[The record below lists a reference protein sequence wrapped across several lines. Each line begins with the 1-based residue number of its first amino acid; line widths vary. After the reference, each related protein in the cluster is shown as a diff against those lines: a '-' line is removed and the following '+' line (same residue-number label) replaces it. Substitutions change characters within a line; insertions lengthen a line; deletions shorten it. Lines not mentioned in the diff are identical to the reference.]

1 MISPESRLVVTTR
14 SGPPGA
20 EPAPSRSWMPIKAS
34 AWAFLFAVVTIL
46 IGQAWSA
53 YVGPVWLKLPILCAG
68 LSALICGLILLVARP
83 SNPLSIYLVIFG
95 VVWYI
100 GILQAIPI
108 EVVYAIGF
116 VFFHTNVI
124 VLAHLALSLPT
135 GRLRGRVE
143 VALFATMYLTFPG
156 IQLLRYLGVRD
167 HIDRQHFGQVT
178 AYSTVWA
185 RVGTYTAAPLI
196 LIALVLIVRHW
207 RASSSAQR
215 RAYRIFWYAAAG
227 VGVVALVAVAAEFTD
242 RDLPQ
247 QLALLGYVVAVT
259 VAPVGVLY
267 GSLAERNGLRDVV
280 ELLAAGRD
288 DDLSRMIAVAVGDP
302 GLRLYERAGDRWLD
316 DRGVPVAV
324 HVGPGDW
331 STLITGPQGS
341 LALMVHDRALA
352 AQPSTVRV
360 CAGLVV
366 TLIARRTAEREREA
380 LRRATDIRMVQ
391 EQLAERERVQLRLH
405 DQAHHE
411 IRAMNNLVER
421 LRTGPARDAPATLD
435 ALAGLVER
443 HAAHLRA
450 FIAEAY
456 PSVLRTEGLLT
467 AVKQLLLTMPL
478 DCRVDIPHR
487 VTWDPDLQAVIYFT
501 ISEALAN
508 TDRYA
513 HASVVTVK
521 GWQDG
526 GVIIVEIV
534 DNGVGG
540 AAESGTGLGL
550 SRARMRAEMLRGT
563 FQVDSPPGWGTRLRL
578 TLPDVKLPRLTPAEP
593 EEAE

>member
-1 MISPESRLVVTTR
+1 MKAAAWTFLLAAVT
-14 SGPPGA
+14 
-20 EPAPSRSWMPIKAS
+20 
-34 AWAFLFAVVTIL
+34 VL

-68 LSALICGLILLVARP
+68 LSALVCGLILLVARP

-95 VVWYI
+95 IVWYV

-116 VFFHTNVI
+116 VFFHTNII

-135 GRLRGRVE
+135 GRLRGKAE
-143 VALFATMYLTFPG
+143 VALFATMYITSPG
-156 IQLLRYLGVRD
+156 IQLVRYLGVRD
-167 HIDRQHFGQVT
+167 HIDRHHFGQVT
-178 AYSTVWA
+178 EYSTVWA
-185 RVGTYTAAPLI
+185 RVGTHTAAPLI
-196 LIALVLIVRHW
+196 LVVLVLIVRHW
-207 RASSSAQR
+207 RGSSSAQR
-215 RAYRIFWYAAAG
+215 RAYRVFWYAALG
-227 VGVVALVAVAAEFTD
+227 VGVVALAAVAAEFTG

-302 GLRLYERAGDRWLD
+302 GLRLYERAGDQWLD
-316 DRGVPVAV
+316 DHGTPVAV
-324 HVGPGDW
+324 HVGSGDW
-331 STLITGPQGS
+331 STLIAGPQGD

-380 LRRATDIRMVQ
+380 LRRATNIRMVQ
-391 EQLAERERVQLRLH
+391 EQLAERERVQHRLH

-421 LRTGPARDAPATLD
+421 LRTGPAQDSPTTLD
-435 ALAGLVER
+435 TLAGLVKR

-450 FIAEAY
+450 FIAETY
-456 PSVLRTEGLLT
+456 PSVLRSEGLLA

-478 DCRVDIPHR
+478 VCRVDIPHR
-487 VTWDPDLQAVIYFT
+487 TTWDPDLQAVIYFT

-508 TDRYA
+508 IDRYA
-513 HASVVTVK
+513 HATAVTVK
-521 GWQDG
+521 GWQDAG
-526 GVIIVEIV
+526 AIIVEIV
-534 DNGVGG
+534 DDGIGG
-540 AAESGTGLGL
+540 AAESNTGLGL
-550 SRARMRAEMLRGT
+550 SGARLRAEMLGGA
-563 FQVDSPPGWGTRLRL
+563 FEVDSAPERGTRLRL
-578 TLPDVKLPRLTPAEP
+578 TLPNVKLPRLTPAEP